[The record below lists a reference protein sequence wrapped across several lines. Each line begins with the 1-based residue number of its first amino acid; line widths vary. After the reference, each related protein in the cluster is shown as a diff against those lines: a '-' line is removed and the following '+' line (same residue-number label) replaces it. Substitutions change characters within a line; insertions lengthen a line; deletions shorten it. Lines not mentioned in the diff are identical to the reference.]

1 MVVRGAEKRARAAVI
16 SRALTTFMPWE
27 NYNKKKKKE
36 KKKDRDNQGQNVS
49 LQQRIHEQE
58 LHVQNQ
64 RYGIRQRIQ

>member
-1 MVVRGAEKRARAAVI
+1 MMVRGAEKRAQAAVL
-16 SRALTTFMPWE
+16 SRATTTFMPWE
-27 NYNKKKKKE
+27 KSHKG

>member
-1 MVVRGAEKRARAAVI
+1 MG
-16 SRALTTFMPWE
+16 
-27 NYNKKKKKE
+27 KKKNHTKE
-36 KKKDRDNQGQNVS
+36 KKKKDGDNQGQNVS